1 MRLAGTTVSRA
12 TLHNIDIIRERDL
25 KIGDTVVVR
34 KAGDIIPEIIRSV
47 PEKRT
52 GAERDFAFPE
62 KCPSCG
68 EPLFYDKEA
77 EFDEESG
84 NVSLGA
90 LRCLNPECPAQRERR
105 IEHFVSRGAMNIE
118 GMGEKLVS
126 QLIEKGL
133 ISSVADI
140 YSLREED
147 LEGLERMGKKSA
159 ANIIAAIKRIK
170 DARRRAAAVRA
181 RHTPHRSGSRRG
193 ADFRIRVDTSN
204 RFGKCRRHCR
214 RP

>member
-77 EFDEESG
+77 EFDGESG

-90 LRCLNPECPAQRERR
+90 AALSE
-105 IEHFVSRGAMNIE
+105 SRM
-118 GMGEKLVS
+118 
-126 QLIEKGL
+126 
-133 ISSVADI
+133 
-140 YSLREED
+140 
-147 LEGLERMGKKSA
+147 
-159 ANIIAAIKRIK
+159 
-170 DARRRAAAVRA
+170 
-181 RHTPHRSGSRRG
+181 SGS
-193 ADFRIRVDTSN
+193 A
-204 RFGKCRRHCR
+204 
-214 RP
+214 